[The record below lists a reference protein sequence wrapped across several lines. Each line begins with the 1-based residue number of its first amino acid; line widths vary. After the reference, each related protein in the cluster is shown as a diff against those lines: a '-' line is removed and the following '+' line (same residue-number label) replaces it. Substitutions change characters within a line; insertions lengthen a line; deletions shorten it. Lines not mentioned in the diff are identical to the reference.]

1 MADRKLSTVA
11 AYLKA
16 GKRDDD
22 IGVRGGRG
30 RRGPL
35 GAWLLREKDAIVQGR
50 KIVPAL
56 TWREVSALAAT
67 DGILRKSGT
76 PYRDH
81 EVRKAWSNLVKAR
94 LVPHGQDDAA
104 IGSPQPMAGTAA
116 ARQGSDGMVPSPRGQ
131 GGTGSVGGDQLPA
144 RAPLTTPGPVPSAEQ
159 ATGRAPERPRLTATD
174 MPRRRRFGDEE

>member
-11 AYLKA
+11 AYLKT

-50 KIVPAL
+50 QIVPAL
-56 TWREVSALAAT
+56 TWREVSALAAA
-67 DGILRKSGT
+67 DGILRRSGT

-94 LVPHGQDDAA
+94 LIPRGHGDAA
-104 IGSPQPMAGTAA
+104 VGSPQPLAATAA
-116 ARQGSDGMVPSPRGQ
+116 ARHGSDEMVPSSRGQ
-131 GGTGSVGGDQLPA
+131 GGTGSVGGDQPPTQ
-144 RAPLTTPGPVPSAEQ
+144 APLTTPGPVPSAEQ
-159 ATGRAPERPRLTATD
+159 AAGRAPERPRLTATD
-174 MPRRRRFGDEE
+174 MPRRRRFGDED